1 MGSSMASLVAVT
13 RTSPGES
20 PLPLADA
27 TQRLAHTRA
36 KACDPM
42 SPATHYDAQPQL
54 SLIGVATCGTQVPA
68 TTLRPWNRRQFQS
81 ARRSVGLIA
90 PRSTSSF
97 HDGTQYLVPE
107 TASDRAT

>member
-54 SLIGVATCGTQVPA
+54 SLIGVATCGNPGTRDHPQA
-68 TTLRPWNRRQFQS
+68 LES
-81 ARRSVGLIA
+81 AAISIGASVSWVDCSA
-90 PRSTSSF
+90 F
-97 HDGTQYLVPE
+97 YLE
-107 TASDRAT
+107 LS